1 MGITSDDSLINLVN
15 IGSDGGIDSADV
27 EAEDLDSKSEV
38 PTPDKQDTESVDSDS
53 CRIRGQ
59 SEEESSDWGNEVT
72 ESVDSLGFVRAIF
85 DQICVVF
92 PSAFK
97 HVSGTFSGVL
107 YPHVTMSPSFL
118 EKTSGEEL
126 LLAFDDVAR
135 VAFGTPF
142 LHYESSASKSSFLM
156 LFQRLVSSGDTEV
169 PLYVLLLSRFQMAI
183 FEKFEKHQK
192 CLSETESVFVD
203 VALLDSN
210 EGKELSSYESE
221 SSTIVQKE
229 DEDFQGGS
237 QLISLM
243 GDVAS
248 HAHAMDDLAVTI
260 DTNTLKEF
268 MAPFVSICFTEGNSF
283 SADRLEHLVLTPLSW
298 LLHARQ
304 KNGAV
309 DFEAWDIAL
318 QSALTRM
325 RHHGSSAKALPIELK
340 EATSAPED
348 VVQENVPTETS
359 TVSEAGASAGDDVT
373 TSTVGDHKRKKKQR
387 RRRVSSLL
395 VSHENMMFAV
405 VLTFHFSLQKR
416 KSSNADTMA
425 SATTEPSVSIP
436 VVEVEHEERDVEEN
450 PIPAMIET
458 SKDVVEALEV
468 EADISNDV
476 AEALE
481 LEAET
486 SNDVTEASVEEA
498 ETSIE
503 EIQALEVDI
512 ETSTEEIEAP
522 EVDIETSIEE
532 VEAPEVYIETST
544 EEVTALEVDIETSSE
559 EVTAPEVDSVT
570 LTEEVETLKEEVE
583 VPKVDVETSREQVEN
598 SNEEVEASKE
608 EAQASKE
615 QVETNAEEGIGT
627 QISRDTDVTKA
638 EATPSSISV
647 VERLQVNKSKL
658 APKGDITLSRVDGVI
673 VVATP
678 LSQPS
683 TNSKVESSVKGESA
697 EGNNVK
703 ADTGDVWETVEV
715 RARGGRKKPGE
726 RTNQSGSRKAYLA
739 SHSAMSLADSK
750 RGKSTR
756 TPASRKKVASR
767 KMARDILASVL
778 DKVDDTVREKKQ
790 NPPQSQSAVV
800 NPWNKRAQFIKPVPA
815 LAGDSLKGRK
825 EKRDFIFRK
834 QAGAPSKP
842 ITTRSYS
849 GNEDKTRLSVPAKS
863 SPSKNSPHNLSKG
876 KVLSSADQNTAPT
889 YQETISA
896 TSAGSNDA
904 TGLKRGVPSPVS
916 NADTEDSDE
925 GPQKSLPTHLSPKS
939 VNSANSS
946 VASSLEVPHTRRHH
960 SNSTGDVNDVG
971 YHLLDVC
978 DRLTRDMSLFM
989 SRRNLALNTRRRE
1002 RGALL
1007 SVLQDTVA
1015 GIWPG
1020 KCHVEMYGSCATQLD
1035 LPSSD
1040 LDVVVR
1046 GMSHSLDVMMSA
1058 PPTPQG
1064 TVRSMS
1070 ISSESVNM
1078 SQAMED
1084 QGFGDE
1090 VLQHGHNMPPVF
1102 MSMHMNGERVKRLA
1116 ATLEQQ
1122 PWVVQVNAIPTAS
1135 VPVVKVLADPSKLP
1149 GVSLTI
1155 QHQKLAAQAAVA
1167 SGHSQVPA
1175 PSEDSSAGGNPTSR
1189 PQPWRGADV
1198 MNGLLSLDIT
1208 FEGPEHGGIGSTE
1221 FSANAVA
1228 EICQATGLMPD
1239 ATPFVQ
1245 VLMVL
1250 KELLAQRKLNEPFS
1264 GGLSSY
1270 AVLLLVVALVRER
1283 AVIREEI
1290 ERVERQRKAVA
1301 AGDVSAFSGTPS
1313 PLVSESKKSSQ
1324 NGSSS
1329 QVKKDNNG
1337 KSMKGAGN
1345 KAKKGYTV
1353 PKTAEEPVRRATSGV
1368 PKVSSWATIAKKP
1381 STVEDSKE
1389 SVNDST
1395 PKTSRKISHKPSF
1408 ADAVARSNPVA
1419 AKPNATIHKK
1429 RVVPAP
1435 PARTTVRDATDAGK
1449 KKKGA
1454 DSTPKESPESRPA
1467 QSDKD
1472 ATKEQTNVGTEP
1484 SLGSSPSFC
1493 PQGYNDVIEVLC
1505 SGEVTAGKLLMHFL
1519 LYYGQ
1524 HFDAHN
1530 TAIDV
1535 SGKHDR
1541 SFMGQYYSPYSHFS
1555 SYIPRHAPGTIDPIT
1570 GMFSVDPIVIYDPLE
1585 GAESNNVARRCFAW
1599 NSIRWIFAQSY
1610 ATLSSAVERS
1620 TTPPTSPGG
1629 AGKTNST
1636 SANTGSGGREVDASE
1651 AAHDSDGACDLIDP
1665 SSPLLRCLLSI

>member
-1 MGITSDDSLINLVN
+1 LEVD
-15 IGSDGGIDSADV
+15 
-27 EAEDLDSKSEV
+27 KSEV
-38 PTPDKQDTESVDSDS
+38 Q
-53 CRIRGQ
+53 
-59 SEEESSDWGNEVT
+59 
-72 ESVDSLGFVRAIF
+72 
-85 DQICVVF
+85 
-92 PSAFK
+92 
-97 HVSGTFSGVL
+97 
-107 YPHVTMSPSFL
+107 
-118 EKTSGEEL
+118 
-126 LLAFDDVAR
+126 
-135 VAFGTPF
+135 
-142 LHYESSASKSSFLM
+142 
-156 LFQRLVSSGDTEV
+156 
-169 PLYVLLLSRFQMAI
+169 
-183 FEKFEKHQK
+183 
-192 CLSETESVFVD
+192 
-203 VALLDSN
+203 
-210 EGKELSSYESE
+210 
-221 SSTIVQKE
+221 
-229 DEDFQGGS
+229 
-237 QLISLM
+237 
-243 GDVAS
+243 
-248 HAHAMDDLAVTI
+248 
-260 DTNTLKEF
+260 
-268 MAPFVSICFTEGNSF
+268 
-283 SADRLEHLVLTPLSW
+283 
-298 LLHARQ
+298 
-304 KNGAV
+304 
-309 DFEAWDIAL
+309 
-318 QSALTRM
+318 
-325 RHHGSSAKALPIELK
+325 
-340 EATSAPED
+340 
-348 VVQENVPTETS
+348 
-359 TVSEAGASAGDDVT
+359 
-373 TSTVGDHKRKKKQR
+373 
-387 RRRVSSLL
+387 
-395 VSHENMMFAV
+395 
-405 VLTFHFSLQKR
+405 
-416 KSSNADTMA
+416 
-425 SATTEPSVSIP
+425 
-436 VVEVEHEERDVEEN
+436 
-450 PIPAMIET
+450 
-458 SKDVVEALEV
+458 
-468 EADISNDV
+468 
-476 AEALE
+476 
-481 LEAET
+481 
-486 SNDVTEASVEEA
+486 
-498 ETSIE
+498 
-503 EIQALEVDI
+503 
-512 ETSTEEIEAP
+512 
-522 EVDIETSIEE
+522 
-532 VEAPEVYIETST
+532 
-544 EEVTALEVDIETSSE
+544 
-559 EVTAPEVDSVT
+559 
-570 LTEEVETLKEEVE
+570 
-583 VPKVDVETSREQVEN
+583 
-598 SNEEVEASKE
+598 
-608 EAQASKE
+608 
-615 QVETNAEEGIGT
+615 
-627 QISRDTDVTKA
+627 
-638 EATPSSISV
+638 
-647 VERLQVNKSKL
+647 
-658 APKGDITLSRVDGVI
+658 PKGDITLSRVEGVI

-678 LSQPS
+678 LSEPS
-683 TNSKVESSVKGESA
+683 TNSKLQSSVKGESA
-697 EGNNVK
+697 EDDNVM
-703 ADTGDVWETVEV
+703 TESGDVWETVEV
-715 RARGGRKKPGE
+715 RVRGSRKKPGE
-726 RTNQSGSRKAYLA
+726 RTNQSGSRKAYHA
-739 SHSAMSLADSK
+739 SHSTMSLADSK

-756 TPASRKKVASR
+756 TPTSRKKVVSR
-767 KMARDILASVL
+767 KMARDILASVI
-778 DKVDDTVREKKQ
+778 DRVDDTIREKKQ
-790 NPPQSQSAVV
+790 NPPQPQSAAV
-800 NPWNKRAQFIKPVPA
+800 NPWNKRSQFIKPVQAPA
-815 LAGDSLKGRK
+815 SDNLKGRK

-834 QAGAPSKP
+834 QAGASSKP
-842 ITTRSYS
+842 VITPSYS

-863 SPSKNSPHNLSKG
+863 LPSKNSLSNLSKG

-896 TSAGSNDA
+896 TSAASNEA

-916 NADTEDSDE
+916 KADTEDSDE

-978 DRLTRDMSLFM
+978 DRLTGDMSLFM
-989 SRRNLALNTRRRE
+989 SRRNSALNTRRRE

-1070 ISSESVNM
+1070 VSSESVNM

-1090 VLQHGHNMPPVF
+1090 VLLHAHNIPPVF

-1122 PWVVQVNAIPTAS
+1122 PWCVQVNAIPTAS

-1149 GVSLTI
+1149 GVSSTI
-1155 QHQKLAAQAAVA
+1155 QYQKLAAQAAVA

-1221 FSANAVA
+1221 FSAHAVA
-1228 EICQATGLMPD
+1228 EMCQATGLMPD

-1301 AGDVSAFSGTPS
+1301 AGDVSVFVGTPS
-1313 PLVSESKKSSQ
+1313 PFVNDFKKSSQ

-1329 QVKKDNNG
+1329 QLKKDNNG
-1337 KSMKGAGN
+1337 KLMKGAGN
-1345 KAKKGYTV
+1345 KAKKGNTV
-1353 PKTAEEPVRRATSGV
+1353 SKTAEQPVRRVTSGI
-1368 PKVSSWATIAKKP
+1368 PKVSSWATVAKKP
-1381 STVEDSKE
+1381 SNLEDSKE
-1389 SVNDST
+1389 PVKDST
-1395 PKTSRKISHKPSF
+1395 PKTSRKTSHKPSF
-1408 ADAVARSNPVA
+1408 ADAVAGSNPVA
-1419 AKPNATIHKK
+1419 AKSNATVHKK

-1435 PARTTVRDATDAGK
+1435 PARTIVRDVTDAGRK
-1449 KKKGA
+1449 NKNI
-1454 DSTPKESPESRPA
+1454 DSALKEPSGSGPA
-1467 QSDKD
+1467 QSKKD
-1472 ATKEQTNVGTEP
+1472 VAKEQTNMGTEQ
-1484 SLGSSPSFC
+1484 SLGASLSFC

-1524 HFDAHN
+1524 HFDAQN

-1541 SFMGQYYSPYSHFS
+1541 SFMGQYSPYSHFS
-1555 SYIPRHAPGTIDPIT
+1555 SYIPRHAPGTIDPVT

-1629 AGKTNST
+1629 VGKTSST
-1636 SANTGSGGREVDASE
+1636 AVNTGSGGREVDSSAP
-1651 AAHDSDGACDLIDP
+1651 ANDPDGVCDQIDP